1 MNKLIIYKN
10 CIAINKFKIYK
21 GYPMKNDTLKC
32 PKCQSIMVRG
42 RLYTVAAERTSVDK
56 MFGYVNWEATEEK
69 KFDGIFAY
77 KCPECGY
84 IEYYAKKKH

>member
-1 MNKLIIYKN
+1 MNS
-10 CIAINKFKIYK
+10 IYK

-32 PKCQSIMVRG
+32 PKCESIMVRG
-42 RLYTVAAERTSVDK
+42 RLYTIAAERTSVDK
-56 MFGYVNWEATEEK
+56 MFGYVNWEATDEK

-77 KCPECGY
+77 KCSECGY